1 MNTTTLATFGFISI
15 LTGVVYFLYHSQ
27 NTESHTTQSPSQS
40 DTHIDTSSTRDLLD
54 YTLTSMGEQDLTQ
67 IRERLFSARNHDK
80 DLAIDESLFDTFIL
94 YKTALAELEPNEFH
108 TLNLSALQ
116 QLNQQILDLQNQYFI
131 PQQITL
137 LFDEENRLRQLAID
151 KIDINTRDL
160 DPDSKAQ
167 LLQETLANQPD
178 YIQRAERDN
187 LLMAQLS
194 QSLKQDQQNKYLT
207 RVNLVGEE
215 GAQRLEQLDQQREV
229 FNQSLENYLQKRQDI
244 LSSPSLSD
252 DLKHDQIAELRQQSF
267 DTKQW
272 RRVEALERIYDQQ

>member
-27 NTESHTTQSPSQS
+27 DAESYTTQSPSQS

-67 IRERLFSARNHDK
+67 IRERLFSAPYHEK

-94 YKTALAELEPNEFH
+94 YKTALAELEPNKFH

-116 QLNQQILDLQNQYFI
+116 QLNQQILDLQNQYFT

-151 KIDINTRDL
+151 KIDINTRDI

-167 LLQETLANQPD
+167 LLKETLANQPD

-215 GAQRLEQLDQQREV
+215 GAQRLEQLDQQREI
-229 FNQSLENYLQKRQDI
+229 FNQSLENYLEKRQDI
-244 LSSPSLSD
+244 LSSPGISD
-252 DLKHDQIAELRQQSF
+252 EIKHDQIAELRQQSF